1 LKIENDGYIMGAEY
15 LDQLEKRVSYCCKRI
30 ENMKYSGY
38 KINVDKFRTF
48 ALQIAVDLT
57 RTYSWYYLPP
67 TVHKILIH
75 GPSIIENA
83 LVSIRELSEEAA
95 EARNKDITSNK

>member
-1 LKIENDGYIMGAEY
+1 LQA
-15 LDQLEKRVSYCCKRI
+15 LS
-30 ENMKYSGY
+30 SGY
-38 KINVDKFRTF
+38 KINVEKFRTF
-48 ALQIAVDLT
+48 ALQIALDLT

-83 LVSIRELSEEAA
+83 LVSIGELSEEAA
-95 EARNKDITSNK
+95 EARNKEIKNFRLQHARKTS